1 MSPDGL
7 AEPSPLERLITVVL
21 HNDVARMAEIQELKR
36 RVGNVEALMS
46 DVHKIV
52 TEARGGWKTLLAVG
66 GASAAVGAAVAKVVA
81 YLKGA

>member
-1 MSPDGL
+1 MT
-7 AEPSPLERLITVVL
+7 ENEL
-21 HNDVARMAEIQELKR
+21 HRDLGRMETEIQELKR

>member
-1 MSPDGL
+1 MT
-7 AEPSPLERLITVVL
+7 ENEL
-21 HNDVARMAEIQELKR
+21 HRDLGRMEAEIQELKR
-36 RVGNVEALMS
+36 RVGNVEALMF

-66 GASAAVGAAVAKVVA
+66 GASAAVGAAVAKAVA